1 MYKNDKQGMVLLLI
15 ALTVLLAVAIVM
27 QSQSTLVAAALG
39 LTVVIVQSISNIH
52 QRLVQLEQATAQPR
66 IQVAG
71 IGTQKILI
79 YGAALVALWAYANT
93 WMWVVGGALLVLLL
107 CLIQLISSFQRR
119 LALLEQPQQ
128 QPSVMSRTSTFV
140 MSEQPLPPAM
150 PKDRHHAL
158 CRTMAALCTMA

>member
-27 QSQSTLVAAALG
+27 QWQSTLVAAALG

-52 QRLVQLEQATAQPR
+52 QRLVQLERVSSQPL
-66 IQVAG
+66 IQSTR
-71 IGTQKILI
+71 IGTQKIVI

-107 CLIQLISSFQRR
+107 CLIQLIISAAIGFAR
-119 LALLEQPQQ
+119 A
-128 QPSVMSRTSTFV
+128 TTATTFGYV
-140 MSEQPLPPAM
+140 
-150 PKDRHHAL
+150 
-158 CRTMAALCTMA
+158 